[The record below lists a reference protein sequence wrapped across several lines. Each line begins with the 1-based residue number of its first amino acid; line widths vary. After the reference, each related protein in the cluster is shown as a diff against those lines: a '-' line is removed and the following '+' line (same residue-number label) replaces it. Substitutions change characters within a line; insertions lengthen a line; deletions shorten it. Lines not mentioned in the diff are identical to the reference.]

1 MIALLAVGWLGLVA
15 GLAYKSNHAWP
26 SRRSIR
32 ARLINNNR
40 ALAVTL
46 SERTA
51 RVLLERA
58 QRRAVA
64 ARRAARRRLVAGLL
78 SVLGA
83 LVLVNAPTST
93 ERRRHGSGEGTAF
106 LPVGQLLDVVP
117 SPTPRERGR
126 HSRVLDVA

>member
-1 MIALLAVGWLGLVA
+1 VIALFAASWLALVA
-15 GLAYKSNHAWP
+15 GVAYKSNHAWP
-26 SRRSIR
+26 SHRSIQR
-32 ARLINNNR
+32 RLIDNNR

-58 QRRAVA
+58 QARALA

-83 LVLVNAPTST
+83 LVLVNAPTPT

-106 LPVGQLLDVVP
+106 LPVGRLVDVTP
-117 SPTPRERGR
+117 SPTARTYGR
-126 HSRVLDVA
+126 HSVVA

>member
-1 MIALLAVGWLGLVA
+1 MIVLFTFSWIALVA

-32 ARLINNNR
+32 QRLIDNNR
-40 ALAVTL
+40 ALAITL

-58 QRRAVA
+58 QRRALV
-64 ARRAARRRLVAGLL
+64 ARRAARRRLVAGVL
-78 SVLGA
+78 SVVGA
-83 LVLVNAPTST
+83 LLLVNAPTPA

-106 LPVGQLLDVVP
+106 LPVGQLVDVLP
-117 SPTPRERGR
+117 SPTPRPHGR
-126 HSRVLDVA
+126 HSVALETV

>member
-1 MIALLAVGWLGLVA
+1 MIALLAVGWVALVA
-15 GLAYKSNHAWP
+15 GVSYKSNHAWP

-32 ARLINNNR
+32 QRLIDNNR
-40 ALAVTL
+40 VLAVTL
-46 SERTA
+46 SERTT

-58 QRRAVA
+58 QARALA

-83 LVLVNAPTST
+83 LLLVNAPTPT

-106 LPVGQLLDVVP
+106 LPVGQLVDVLP
-117 SPTPRERGR
+117 SPTVRATGR
-126 HSRVLDVA
+126 HSVAA

>member
-1 MIALLAVGWLGLVA
+1 VA
-15 GLAYKSNHAWP
+15 GFAYKSNHAWP

-32 ARLINNNR
+32 QRLINNNR

-51 RVLLERA
+51 RALLERA

-83 LVLVNAPTST
+83 LVLVNAPTPA

-106 LPVGQLLDVVP
+106 LPVGQLVDVLP
-117 SPTPRERGR
+117 SPTPRAHGR
-126 HSRVLDVA
+126 HCVLESVAS